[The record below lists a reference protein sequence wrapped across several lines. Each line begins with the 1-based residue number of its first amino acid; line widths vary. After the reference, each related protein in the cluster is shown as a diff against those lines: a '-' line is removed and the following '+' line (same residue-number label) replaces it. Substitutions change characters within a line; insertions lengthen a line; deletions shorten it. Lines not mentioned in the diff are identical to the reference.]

1 LPKSTFLDETMEVRT
16 AIPAQ
21 LVDAV
26 RRYNRF
32 YTLRLGLLNQ
42 HLVDSRWSLT
52 EARVLYELA
61 HRQDPAAADL
71 SRDLSLDPGYL
82 SRLLQRFAAA
92 GLIERRRSD
101 RDARRHPVQ
110 LTAAGHEQ
118 FAALDRGARR
128 QVERLLEPL
137 ASGEREALVAAM
149 DAIERRLDAGAQPV
163 ALRDLAPGD
172 VGWIVERHGA
182 LYATEFGYDA
192 TFEALVAR
200 IGADFLQQR
209 DPARER
215 GWIAE
220 RAGVRVGSVLL
231 VRADEQT
238 AKLRLLLVEPAARG
252 AGVGR
257 ALVDACTAFARE
269 AGYRR
274 ITLWTQSHLAAARAI
289 YEAAGYQRVAEE
301 AHRSFG
307 LDLVSETWMLAL

>member
-1 LPKSTFLDETMEVRT
+1 MEDRT
-16 AIPAQ
+16 AVPEQ

-42 HLVDSRWSLT
+42 HMVDSPWSLT
-52 EARVLYELA
+52 EGRVLYELA

-71 SRDLSLDPGYL
+71 ARDLSLDPGYL

-92 GLIERRRSD
+92 GLIERRRSE
-101 RDARRHPVQ
+101 RDGRRHPVQ

-137 ASGEREALVAAM
+137 ASSEREAIVAAM
-149 DAIERRLDAGAQPV
+149 ESIERRLDAGVRPV
-163 ALRDLAPGD
+163 TLRDLDPGD

-182 LYATEFGYDA
+182 LYAAEFGYDA

-200 IGADFLQQR
+200 IGADFLQER

-220 RAGVRVGSVLL
+220 RGGVRVGSVLL

-257 ALVDACTAFARE
+257 ALVDACTTFARD

-289 YEAAGYQRVAEE
+289 YEAAGYERVAEE
-301 AHRSFG
+301 PHHSFG
-307 LDLVSETWMLAL
+307 LDLVAETWVLAL